1 MAEEVY
7 MDIPAVDQ
15 MSKSFSTMGDVL
27 EAVASAMEAISMM
40 LKATAFVGLVGGYA
54 VAAYIDRIKPRVK
67 TASEK
72 MQELSGDLRGAI
84 GAYRD
89 GDLTGSQR
97 FV

>member
-7 MDIPAVDQ
+7 MDIPQVQQ
-15 MSKSFSTMGDVL
+15 MSKSFDTFGDIL
-27 EAVASAMEAISMM
+27 ETIAKAMEAISMT

-67 TASEK
+67 TASDK
-72 MQELSGDLRGAI
+72 MHELSGDLNGAVR
-84 GAYRD
+84 AYES
-89 GDLTGSQR
+89 GDMSGSQR